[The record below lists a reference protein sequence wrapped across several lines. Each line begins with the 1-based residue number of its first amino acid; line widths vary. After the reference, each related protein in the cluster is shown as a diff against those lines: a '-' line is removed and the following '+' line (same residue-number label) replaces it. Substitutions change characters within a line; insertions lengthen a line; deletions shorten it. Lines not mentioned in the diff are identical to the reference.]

1 MRLWTSV
8 LILGFGTI
16 LFAQANRSAAPNH
29 CTATG
34 DLEIRDFKST
44 IFHNARKL
52 RILLPAG
59 YHNKES
65 ENLRYPVLYMNDG
78 QDLFDVCTSVFGPRE
93 WMVDKTTTQLIA
105 EGRIEPL
112 IIVGIDN
119 AGRHTQLRLQV
130 EQTEGSRPNEYLPFP
145 DESLSPPPPRG

>member
-78 QDLFDVCTSVFGPRE
+78 QDLFDVCTSVFGPAR
-93 WMVDKTTTQLIA
+93 VD
-105 EGRIEPL
+105 GRQ
-112 IIVGIDN
+112 DN
-119 AGRHTQLRLQV
+119 DSANGRGKDRAAHH
-130 EQTEGSRPNEYLPFP
+130 
-145 DESLSPPPPRG
+145 RGDR